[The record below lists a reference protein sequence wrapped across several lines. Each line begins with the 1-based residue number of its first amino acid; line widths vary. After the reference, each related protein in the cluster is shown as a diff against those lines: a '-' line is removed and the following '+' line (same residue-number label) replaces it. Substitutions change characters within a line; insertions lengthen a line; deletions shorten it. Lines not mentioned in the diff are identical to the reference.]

1 MISNEGIPTASNSRV
16 SGGYDFHETLHRL
29 PNQLAF
35 MLAINIR
42 LKKLLFYIFVLVC
55 QHVSATKMA
64 SYYNQGLKEKEM
76 VRRH

>member
-1 MISNEGIPTASNSRV
+1 MKAFQQFPIQEYQEDMIFMR
-16 SGGYDFHETLHRL
+16 LHRL

-64 SYYNQGLKEKEM
+64 SYYNQGLKGKEM